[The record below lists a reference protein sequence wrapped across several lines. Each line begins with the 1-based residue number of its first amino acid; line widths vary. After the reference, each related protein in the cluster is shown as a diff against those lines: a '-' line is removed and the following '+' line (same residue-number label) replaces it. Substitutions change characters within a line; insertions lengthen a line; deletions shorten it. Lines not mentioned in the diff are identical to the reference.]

1 MRHDT
6 ATWYEIRDRLAQGKV
21 IAILPV
27 GAEEEHGA
35 HLPLATDT
43 IMATGLAARLA
54 DELDALLLPAI
65 PYGET
70 WTTSG
75 YPGTISLSFDTL
87 RAIVMDIGTA
97 LAAQNT
103 AALVIVNGHFGN
115 GAPLEQAARSLQAER
130 GLPTLVLNYPGM
142 EAAAAE
148 ICDSKPVAP
157 GFFHAEEVETSIVLH
172 LAPETVHME
181 RAEAEYPTFPPAF
194 GSTPT
199 KLDTFCQTG
208 VFGDPRS
215 ATADKGARFLD
226 ALTAAA
232 LDVVRAFLDAY
243 VK

>member
-1 MRHDT
+1 MRHET
-6 ATWYEIRDRLAQGKV
+6 ATWYEIRDRLAQGSV

-43 IMATGLAARLA
+43 IMATGLAERLA
-54 DELDALLLPAI
+54 AELDALLLPAI

-87 RAIVMDIGTA
+87 RAIVVDIGSA
-97 LAAQNT
+97 LAAQNV
-103 AALVIVNGHFGN
+103 AALIVVNGHFGN
-115 GAPLEQAARSLQAER
+115 GAPLEQAARFLQAER
-130 GLPTLVLNYPGM
+130 QLPTLILNYPGM

-148 ICDSKPVAP
+148 ICESKPVAP
-157 GFFHAEEVETSIVLH
+157 GFFHAEEVETSLVLH
-172 LAPETVHME
+172 LQPDAVHME

-194 GSTPT
+194 GSTPI
-199 KLDTFCQTG
+199 KLDTFCKSG
-208 VFGDPRS
+208 VFGDPRP
-215 ATADKGARFLD
+215 ATADKGARLLD

-232 LDVVRAFLDAY
+232 LAVVREFLNAY